1 MPRVIAVEIDRCLGC
16 HSCELAC
23 ALAHSSAASL
33 YEALQQRP
41 LPQPRVAVLAAGE
54 GALPLQCRHCEDAP
68 CVVICPTKAM
78 QKPDPEGPV
87 TIDHE
92 LCIGCKSCILV
103 CPFGV
108 IAMSADG
115 KTIIKC
121 DMCIERL
128 ERGEEP
134 ACVSACPT
142 RSLALM
148 DVEAVAARARERT
161 VAAAL
166 AAREE
171 PVGSNVS
178 S

>member
-33 YEALQQRP
+33 YKALQQRP
-41 LPQPRVAVLAAGE
+41 LPQPRLAVVAVGE
-54 GALPLQCRHCEDAP
+54 ASVPVQCRHCEAAP
-68 CVVICPTKAM
+68 CVTICPKEAL
-78 QKPDPEGPV
+78 QKPDPDGPV
-87 TIDHE
+87 IFDPE
-92 LCIGCKSCILV
+92 LCTACQLCIIA

-108 IAMSADG
+108 ISMSADG

-121 DMCIERL
+121 DMCVERL

-171 PVGSNVS
+171 PVASGMPG
-178 S
+178 